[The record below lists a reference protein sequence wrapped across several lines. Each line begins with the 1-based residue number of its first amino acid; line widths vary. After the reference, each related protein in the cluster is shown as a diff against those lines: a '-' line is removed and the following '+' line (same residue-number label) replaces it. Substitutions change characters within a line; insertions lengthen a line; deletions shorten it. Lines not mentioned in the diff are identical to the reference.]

1 MLGGALIVAGIV
13 WGLTQKG
20 QGADSSFLSA
30 SAFSL
35 QERAYD
41 FGTISMKNGV
51 VSRDFLL
58 ENKGTDPIFIN
69 KTYTSCMCTT
79 AVLLD
84 KDGRR
89 LGTFGMP
96 GHGAS
101 TARVTVAAG
110 ETLTLRAVFDPAAHG
125 PSGVGLAERG
135 VYLETNSKETPKVEV
150 LLRAQ
155 VTP

>member
-1 MLGGALIVAGIV
+1 
-13 WGLTQKG
+13 
-20 QGADSSFLSA
+20 
-30 SAFSL
+30 
-35 QERAYD
+35 
-41 FGTISMKNGV
+41 
-51 VSRDFLL
+51 
-58 ENKGTDPIFIN
+58 
-69 KTYTSCMCTT
+69 
-79 AVLLD
+79 D

-110 ETLTLRAVFDPAAHG
+110 ETLTLRTVFDPAAHG